1 MTSRSQLFL
10 PIIFT
15 YSWAQQIWRSPG
27 IMTILVT
34 CLNPAIGSGFMLP
47 DYMYELMS
55 GEQCQIW
62 YTAAWRTF
70 LFCKLGYREVFMPL
84 LFITLALEWHI
95 VKCEVAFHAVAFKL
109 ICLLCA
115 LQSNSSR
122 CLRCL
127 VSLNALSMVISQ
139 FVQCYE
145 TELAGYPNS
154 MIRFDMKSVMY
165 NTHMP
170 RASSLN

>member
-1 MTSRSQLFL
+1 MCRISKKNRVINMGIQSPSDDTYCQPLFINHHMTSRSQLFL

-62 YTAAWRTF
+62 YTAAWRMF

-95 VKCEVAFHAVAFKL
+95 FNHYY
-109 ICLLCA
+109 
-115 LQSNSSR
+115 
-122 CLRCL
+122 
-127 VSLNALSMVISQ
+127 LS
-139 FVQCYE
+139 
-145 TELAGYPNS
+145 A
-154 MIRFDMKSVMY
+154 
-165 NTHMP
+165 
-170 RASSLN
+170 RAQVWSSLSCSGIQINMSSMCIAV